1 VTRLVDAM
9 EDGTLD
15 EDEQGAESLV
25 ASSQAVVESAA
36 RVGSQLGSARAVARV
51 KIHESST
58 SSRCGTENGVDGPL
72 YIYSTYR

>member
-1 VTRLVDAM
+1 VTRLVDVM

-36 RVGSQLGSARAVARV
+36 RVGSQLGSAKAVARA
-51 KIHESST
+51 KILQQQLSSL
-58 SSRCGTENGVDGPL
+58 SK
-72 YIYSTYR
+72 

>member
-1 VTRLVDAM
+1 VTRLVDVM

-51 KIHESST
+51 KILQRQLSSL
-58 SSRCGTENGVDGPL
+58 SK
-72 YIYSTYR
+72 